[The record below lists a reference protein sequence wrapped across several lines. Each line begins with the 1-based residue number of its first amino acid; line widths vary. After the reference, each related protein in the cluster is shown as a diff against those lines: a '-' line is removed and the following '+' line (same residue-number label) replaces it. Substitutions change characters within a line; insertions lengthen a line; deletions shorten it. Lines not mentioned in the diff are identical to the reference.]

1 VTTEIEKAA
10 TIIRDLENK
19 RREILEKGIEL
30 ADERQRISFG
40 AFTGD
45 SKARKRLDE
54 INSAMASHASEVAGI
69 EAAIVEATARLDAA
83 HCDAAL
89 AADREAAQKLSKELA
104 VFEECASEMDAAMED
119 FVKFAKLL
127 EQTLVTMNQLG
138 AHSPSRAQLD
148 SLGARALL
156 TALQRTPWAREFSPL
171 PPRERTTFGALVEG
185 WRASVR
191 NNIAARL
198 GSTSEAA

>member
-1 VTTEIEKAA
+1 MTETQKVEA
-10 TIIRDLENK
+10 IIRDLENK
-19 RREILEKGIEL
+19 RREIVEKGIEL
-30 ADERQRISFG
+30 TDERQRI
-40 AFTGD
+40 AFSAHTGD

-104 VFEECASEMDAAMED
+104 VFEECASEMDAALED
-119 FVKFAKLL
+119 FVNHAKLL
-127 EQTLVTMNQLG
+127 EQTLITMNQLG
-138 AHSPSRAQLD
+138 AQSPSRAQLD

-171 PPRERTTFGALVEG
+171 PPRERITFAALVEG

-191 NNIAARL
+191 NNIAQRL
-198 GSTSEAA
+198 GQQQEAA